1 MEGTWKV
8 EFRNVG
14 RTYFPQSR
22 VECHYSLGA
31 QHLWSSSDWIGLFK
45 VGWSSVRDYH
55 TFVWA
60 LAPTGYQAGAAVNCC
75 VHFQA
80 SYLPR
85 SGTDPFQFVY
95 IDGKGEVC
103 ARSSP
108 FTFCAPKPLEDLVT
122 LEQEGSGEDGGADL
136 LLVVPRAELLQGR
149 LEDLLRERSELLRA
163 RDAAERS
170 REVERELRERVEMQS
185 GLARAELEGSLAELK
200 ERLTRTKEKVEELEK
215 EREMISTER
224 EGLMVDKAENQ
235 KRIWELE
242 EQAKS
247 VMLRGLEKEAE
258 LDRMR
263 ERMQNLTAQKR
274 DEDEEMQCL
283 KAQLEQSEA
292 DLRTLGSE
300 FQELRSLLAQ
310 RDTQVLQLRGTISTL
325 SGKLQAAQRKEGEC
339 EAALKDLQELQ
350 GRLATS
356 EGTAE
361 GLKVELTAMAAR
373 CDQSRLEAAQLTL
386 QLADSSLALRESRAA
401 WGQER
406 EALQQGVRL
415 EKERVEKLSKELQQ
429 KEKCL
434 QVEKMEREKV
444 EVELGRER
452 DCSRVQLSESW
463 RGLEDL
469 KASLRM
475 VQNDK
480 EQLLLEKQEMLD
492 YMRQLEQRLDA
503 VADAKWSEA
512 AFSSNSRPDS
522 PVSDFEDDAL
532 EAGLHH
538 PPPPLPPPLGPY
550 GLCEAPLSEAL
561 LLGTPP
567 PSPREQCRGTVVI
580 SQPAPL
586 SSPRQPG
593 SDIATQSLDSE
604 EPEVAQSEAAQSET
618 AQSRG
623 QSSRKGATSLPLDQ
637 RDSAPRSSF
646 LHASVLLPDP
656 LPYFSSHSDFAG
668 APLW

>member
-325 SGKLQAAQRKEGEC
+325 SGKLQAAQRKE
-339 EAALKDLQELQ
+339 
-350 GRLATS
+350 
-356 EGTAE
+356 
-361 GLKVELTAMAAR
+361 
-373 CDQSRLEAAQLTL
+373 
-386 QLADSSLALRESRAA
+386 
-401 WGQER
+401 
-406 EALQQGVRL
+406 L

-604 EPEVAQSEAAQSET
+604 EEPEVAQSEAAQSET

-637 RDSAPRSSF
+637 RDSAP
-646 LHASVLLPDP
+646 
-656 LPYFSSHSDFAG
+656 SDFAG

>member
-22 VECHYSLGA
+22 VECHYSLGP
-31 QHLWSSSDWIGLFK
+31 QHVWSSSDWIGLFK
-45 VGWSSVRDYH
+45 VGWSSMRDYH

-60 LAPTGYQAGAAVNCC
+60 LAPAGYQAGAAVNCC

-85 SGTDPFQFVY
+85 PGADPFQFVY
-95 IDGKGEVC
+95 VDGKGEVC

-122 LEQEGSGEDGGADL
+122 LEQEGSSEDGGADL

-149 LEDLLRERSELLRA
+149 LEDLLRERAELLRA

-170 REVERELRERVEMQS
+170 REVERELRERVEMQT
-185 GLARAELEGSLAELK
+185 GLARAELEGSVAELK

-215 EREMISTER
+215 EQEMISAER
-224 EGLMVDKAENQ
+224 EGLMVDKAESH
-235 KRIWELE
+235 KRIRELE
-242 EQAKS
+242 EQGKS
-247 VMLRGLEKEAE
+247 LMLRGLEREAE

-292 DLRTLGSE
+292 DLRTLGRE

-325 SGKLQAAQRKEGEC
+325 SGKLQVAQGKEEEC
-339 EAALKDLQELQ
+339 EAALKELQELQ

-356 EGTAE
+356 EGAAE
-361 GLKVELTAMAAR
+361 GLKAELTAIAAR

-401 WGQER
+401 WLQER

-434 QVEKMEREKV
+434 QEEKMEREKV
-444 EVELGRER
+444 
-452 DCSRVQLSESW
+452 QLSESW
-463 RGLEDL
+463 RELEDL

-532 EAGLHH
+532 EAGFRH
-538 PPPPLPPPLGPY
+538 PPPPLAPPLGPY

-561 LLGTPP
+561 ILGTPP
-567 PSPREQCRGTVVI
+567 PSPRDQCRGTVVI

-604 EPEVAQSEAAQSET
+604 EEPEVAQSEAAQSEM

-623 QSSRKGATSLPLDQ
+623 QSSRIGATSLPLDQ
-637 RDSAPRSSF
+637 RDSAP
-646 LHASVLLPDP
+646 
-656 LPYFSSHSDFAG
+656 SDFAG